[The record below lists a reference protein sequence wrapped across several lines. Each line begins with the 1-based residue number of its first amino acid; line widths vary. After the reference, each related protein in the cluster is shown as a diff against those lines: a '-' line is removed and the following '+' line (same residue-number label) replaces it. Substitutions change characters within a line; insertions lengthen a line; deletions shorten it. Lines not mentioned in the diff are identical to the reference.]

1 MQKRKTKLVLILIIA
16 VVLSGLIIF
25 TNYKINQGIE
35 TTITKESELKDEIY
49 SEPGF
54 SDPFADVGGEDKTL
68 DVRTI
73 HKSEFEKMTG
83 LVECPDSH
91 MDISKS
97 DIESFLDSVI
107 DGWQPCDWNKTDDHY
122 YVVDYKDGT
131 SSYRREL
138 MYYSAS
144 NGASLDVRIGLD
156 AVSERVHNINFTLP
170 YEDNSKK
177 AFTETLIWL
186 GIDDEKSAEIFDK
199 MMDGIRKL
207 GENGRIEYEAH
218 GYRFYIGEWDYE
230 DIGNMK
236 NEKMYNMSISV
247 SETEDK

>member
-1 MQKRKTKLVLILIIA
+1 MQKLKTKLVLILIIA

-35 TTITKESELKDEIY
+35 TKITKESELKDEIY

-138 MYYSAS
+138 MYFSNS
-144 NGASLDVRIGLD
+144 DNGASLEVRVGLD
-156 AVSERVHNINFTLP
+156 AVSERVHNICFMLP

-186 GIDDEKSAEIFDK
+186 GIDEVKSEEIFDK

-207 GENGRIEYEAH
+207 GENERIEYEAY
-218 GYRFYIGEWDYE
+218 GYRFYIGEWDY
-230 DIGNMK
+230 IGN
-236 NEKMYNMSISV
+236 EKAYNMTISV
-247 SETEDK
+247 FETEDK